1 MVKSCNFET
10 LYKICFYNFC
20 LNVKNLL
27 EKIAVK
33 DYPVGIGGCRSND
46 HGYDCCEYD
55 ITVFDGKKQKESVLE
70 YDGVFYQIYHGSLTE
85 TSPDILLQYH
95 DMTILYDEQWEL
107 RILLS
112 KIKEKKEQIFN
123 SYVKNCLIEAGICV
137 TKAKNE
143 LDTNTYASSWIKSG
157 AYFIADAIAVM
168 NFERPSP
175 VHMLKFLRG
184 LDKNKINE
192 FISVV
197 TELIGIERA
206 TPSLLSRMSKSV
218 MGISDMIE
226 DNSHSKIIKQK
237 YHYLENHSLLSDC
250 YFYLGYITRN
260 NFMKIQNLHRKPEF
274 IHILKTAFDLES
286 DTTKIESYANE
297 LQQAANSL
305 LSSLHK

>member
-1 MVKSCNFET
+1 MVKSYNFET

-20 LNVKNLL
+20 LDVKNLL

-33 DYPVGIGGCRSND
+33 DYPVGMGGCRNND

-55 ITVFDGKKQKESVLE
+55 ITVFDGKKQKESILE
-70 YDGVFYQIYHGSLTE
+70 YDGIFYQIYHGSLTE
-85 TSPDILLQYH
+85 TSPDVLLQYH
-95 DMTILYDEQWEL
+95 DMAILYDEQWEL

-123 SYVKNCLIEAGICV
+123 VYVKNCLIEAGTCA

-175 VHMLKFLRG
+175 VHMLKFLREF
-184 LDKNKINE
+184 DKNKINE

-218 MGISDMIE
+218 MGISDMVE

-237 YHYLENHSLLSDC
+237 YHYLKNHSLLSDC

-297 LQQAANSL
+297 LQQAANNL